1 MRKPYC
7 LCTKQSNKLERIF
20 KHERSSKSVTV
31 VGNIHL
37 SPQFCGKAAVKR
49 RITLSYKMSCADVIL
64 CCNESCFYNE
74 TFGIERYARHECSV
88 RVENSVLRDHCFA
101 SLGTAS

>member
-7 LCTKQSNKLERIF
+7 LCTKQSNKLERIC
-20 KHERSSKSVTV
+20 KHERSSKSV
-31 VGNIHL
+31 
-37 SPQFCGKAAVKR
+37 SPQFCGKAALKR

-64 CCNESCFYNE
+64 CGNESYFYNE

-88 RVENSVLRDHCFA
+88 RVENSVPRDHCFA